1 MAKDQGFNVN
11 EKRPARPE
19 SFGPDRA
26 DQNQQGM
33 RLPDGQP
40 VGCR

>member
-1 MAKDQGFNVN
+1 
-11 EKRPARPE
+11 
-19 SFGPDRA
+19 
-26 DQNQQGM
+26 M